1 MFELLHRLHVLGV
14 LLENKQL
21 GETLKGGGGGE
32 YAACELQKFRFDRA
46 KRDCR
51 AGQGKRDV

>member
-1 MFELLHRLHVLGV
+1 MFELLHVMSV

-21 GETLKGGGGGE
+21 GETLKGGVVE

-51 AGQGKRDV
+51 AEQGKRDV